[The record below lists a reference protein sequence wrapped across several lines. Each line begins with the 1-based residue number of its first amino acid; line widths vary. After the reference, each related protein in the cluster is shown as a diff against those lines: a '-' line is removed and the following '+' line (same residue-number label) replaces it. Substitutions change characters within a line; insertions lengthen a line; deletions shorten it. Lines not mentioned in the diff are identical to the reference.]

1 MASFLLQCAYT
12 PEAVAALVARPQN
25 RTSVIKRAVESAGG
39 RLAGAWMSFGDY
51 DVVVLAEFANN
62 INAAALAL
70 AVTAGGSLKSV
81 KTTPLLSLNDARAA
95 LRRAGKSAYKPVVR
109 R

>member
-12 PEAVAALVARPQN
+12 PEAVSALVARPQN
-25 RTSVIKRAVESAGG
+25 RANVIKRVVESLGG
-39 RLAGAWMSFGDY
+39 KLIGAWMSFGDY
-51 DVVVLAEFANN
+51 DVVVVADFANN
-62 INAAALAL
+62 VNAAALAL

-95 LRRAGKSAYKPVVR
+95 LRKASKAGYKPVGKR
-109 R
+109 